1 MEHKLLAR
9 YPLGNPRRAW
19 RQDNFTLHM
28 SGPAPID
35 TKLRKRSALTQQKT
49 RRAVKTAIDAGFT
62 MMGTLWTDF
71 ESAMHVVRAAEQY
84 GASVMLQDLRRFG
97 GTGNPQFYTF
107 YEKSDF
113 EGAVRELKK
122 WKCVKGFFI
131 WDEPI
136 LTEQFEEARRMIEY
150 LERECPEMLP
160 FTVANPDYHSM
171 IEGDQ
176 KAYAA
181 YIERYINTIDPA
193 QMDFDYYPI
202 GKPEYTPAVQ
212 VDNSTMWS
220 NLEIVRRAA
229 NNHEIPM
236 WFAYQGHH
244 YPWHQVEYTYK
255 HEMTRCMAHAGVLY
269 GAKAV
274 EYYAEFAGF
283 IDPATGGKGIH
294 FEEQRRLNAELAAL
308 GNTLMA
314 LSCERVIHDDTLL
327 ADHAEARA
335 YCTPMSESELL
346 TGKLPTRISVSEH
359 TDAYGNKYLM
369 VLNRDWDTARHIQL
383 NLKTPSHVYEISREH
398 GEQVLQYEDTDYFW
412 LNIAPGDLLLFR
424 IQPATETPFTV
435 EYYLDK

>member
-9 YPLGNPRRAW
+9 HPLGNPRRAW

-49 RRAVKTAIDAGFT
+49 RRAVKTTIDAGFNL
-62 MMGTLWTDF
+62 MGTLWTDF

-84 GASVMLQDLRRFG
+84 GGNVMLQDLRRFG

-122 WKCVKGFFI
+122 WKCIKGFFI

-136 LTEQFEEARRMIEY
+136 LAEQFEESHRMIEY

-171 IEGDQ
+171 IEGKQD
-176 KAYAA
+176 AYAA
-181 YIERYINTIDPA
+181 YIEKYIDAIDPA

-229 NNHEIPM
+229 QKRDIPL

-274 EYYAEFAGF
+274 EYYMEFSGF
-283 IDPATGGKGIH
+283 IDPATGGKGVH

-314 LSCERVIHDDTLL
+314 LTCQRVIHDDTLL
-327 ADHAEARA
+327 ADHAEARS
-335 YCTPMSESELL
+335 YCAPMSDSDLL

-359 TDAYGNKYLM
+359 TDAYGNHYLM
-369 VLNRDWDTARHIQL
+369 VLNRDWDTAQHIQL
-383 NLKTPSHVYEISREH
+383 DFKAPSHVYEVSKND
-398 GEQVLQYEDTDYFW
+398 GEQTLQYEDTEYF
-412 LNIAPGDLLLFR
+412 LLDLAPGDLRLFR
-424 IQPATETPFTV
+424 IQPAKEAPFTV
-435 EYYLDK
+435 EYYLEK